1 MKKMGILFAL
11 LILTSV
17 SFAYDLNVTFF
28 RSDYTTAHFCNPCNI
43 SVSNTSGFV
52 AKYGL
57 TSGGLEAK
65 NNHTFTGLIAD
76 DFEITLTADLIGFE
90 YEIIENVALSANT
103 DLEIALPVDNKG
115 SVGTITGAAALGM
128 ENLTNATVKTLG
140 FDSLNAYNGFVTYA
154 YTDTVALS
162 EFQKYDVMVVTAAQF
177 DSTFSCTIYPVWESV
192 ISDSVANAVIASQSF
207 IIAGV
212 GQEKLWSLLSIDG
225 IAQQY
230 NGDIA
235 GTNYRHQTYFDS
247 VGQDDYETFWS
258 SETTGSNKWRS
269 FEQTGVYT
277 YPSIGD
283 RVCTAEPNIT
293 TATHYD
299 GGRFC
304 LNTST
309 AAACI
314 NYNAMTITDGSIVL
328 AEKQAY
334 KSSGTPTDYDF
345 ASPYLS
351 ALTWYS
357 LFGVDSTLLTVSA
370 YEGTEKCGKIKPVA
384 NVLCCL
390 GTDCSLSES
399 LTANTINTSSLVTP
413 TSDVALNQR
422 GDSSEPFVFYN
433 SYADFTDTEYGWKN
447 NFLELSNDEQ
457 SWYVYKDSATK
468 TARVSFAGSRGSTD
482 GNTQW
487 LMAYDFYDTYYDTS
501 KISDIGFSIEPVDSN
516 NAGELVITQYVL
528 GVYWTTTLRT
538 CETNDYWNMS
548 LFYGKNETAWNEEKV
563 LCDNGAIS
571 FEHNYSQAYI
581 PHFDISQITW
591 HYGYAPDFMVFDEEF
606 IGVNDSTPMKKL
618 QSNTLES
625 RYNFIRHMIVA
636 KFTPKVESGTDI
648 TTDTGAYI
656 ELINNSLN
664 YSYTQYAGG
673 TLELHGYGNK
683 ILSCTAPTGYSFY
696 DPAAE
701 TYSRY
706 YVKNVSIFNPTSL
719 GIMLQK
725 TRPLNLVLHITSDTV
740 EDIDNARCSING
752 YTDTYSTNG
761 YCYFNDVQPNSIYNL
776 TVTTSGAVK
785 QIVERQIGISDY
797 YDSDEAST
805 TGFSCAGFDGNYT
818 VEVDVDVKQ
827 LTFTARVQTDTDG
840 VRVGNVVV
848 TAMGEKSC
856 RTDFNGECE
865 MKLLYKSGL
874 PYVFGLS
881 KHPQIMDYNE
891 SIYIRAFSF
900 CSKADTCTNIFE
912 VSTNGSYAGDV
923 NDDVDYMLGE
933 DSNNPIDVMYGLLG
947 LFTNY
952 MFLGFIMVFT
962 VTYIG
967 FSTMGIFGGIL
978 GWFGGT
984 AIAVI
989 GGFLPASALLLFL
1002 LVGIIAIAVVGSG
1015 LFGE

>member
-1 MKKMGILFAL
+1 
-11 LILTSV
+11 
-17 SFAYDLNVTFF
+17 
-28 RSDYTTAHFCNPCNI
+28 
-43 SVSNTSGFV
+43 
-52 AKYGL
+52 
-57 TSGGLEAK
+57 
-65 NNHTFTGLIAD
+65 
-76 DFEITLTADLIGFE
+76 
-90 YEIIENVALSANT
+90 
-103 DLEIALPVDNKG
+103 
-115 SVGTITGAAALGM
+115 
-128 ENLTNATVKTLG
+128 
-140 FDSLNAYNGFVTYA
+140 
-154 YTDTVALS
+154 
-162 EFQKYDVMVVTAAQF
+162 
-177 DSTFSCTIYPVWESV
+177 
-192 ISDSVANAVIASQSF
+192 
-207 IIAGV
+207 
-212 GQEKLWSLLSIDG
+212 
-225 IAQQY
+225 
-230 NGDIA
+230 
-235 GTNYRHQTYFDS
+235 
-247 VGQDDYETFWS
+247 
-258 SETTGSNKWRS
+258 
-269 FEQTGVYT
+269 
-277 YPSIGD
+277 
-283 RVCTAEPNIT
+283 
-293 TATHYD
+293 
-299 GGRFC
+299 
-304 LNTST
+304 
-309 AAACI
+309 
-314 NYNAMTITDGSIVL
+314 
-328 AEKQAY
+328 
-334 KSSGTPTDYDF
+334 
-345 ASPYLS
+345 
-351 ALTWYS
+351 
-357 LFGVDSTLLTVSA
+357 
-370 YEGTEKCGKIKPVA
+370 
-384 NVLCCL
+384 
-390 GTDCSLSES
+390 
-399 LTANTINTSSLVTP
+399 
-413 TSDVALNQR
+413 
-422 GDSSEPFVFYN
+422 
-433 SYADFTDTEYGWKN
+433 
-447 NFLELSNDEQ
+447 
-457 SWYVYKDSATK
+457 
-468 TARVSFAGSRGSTD
+468 
-482 GNTQW
+482 
-487 LMAYDFYDTYYDTS
+487 
-501 KISDIGFSIEPVDSN
+501 
-516 NAGELVITQYVL
+516 
-528 GVYWTTTLRT
+528 
-538 CETNDYWNMS
+538 
-548 LFYGKNETAWNEEKV
+548 
-563 LCDNGAIS
+563 
-571 FEHNYSQAYI
+571 
-581 PHFDISQITW
+581 
-591 HYGYAPDFMVFDEEF
+591 
-606 IGVNDSTPMKKL
+606 
-618 QSNTLES
+618 
-625 RYNFIRHMIVA
+625 MIVA

-818 VEVDVDVKQ
+818 VEVDVDAKQ

-891 SIYIRAFSF
+891 SIYIRSFSF

-989 GGFLPASALLLFL
+989 AGFLPASALLLFL

-1015 LFGE
+1015 LFGQ